1 MALTL
6 PSGCGS
12 ITTVKPKELYKNRI
26 LDAVL
31 ERKLAGVGAVLV
43 EGPKWCGKTTTCEQ
57 HAKSVL
63 YMADPKRRDRYLTQA
78 AVDITELMKGEQ
90 PRLIDEWQDAPKFWD
105 AIRFDVDHSPGWGH
119 YILTGSAVPPDD
131 KNERSGKKD
140 IVHSGTGRIV
150 RVKMRP
156 MSLWE
161 SGESSGTVSVGKL
174 FAGEP
179 FKPGRATE
187 RSLEEMSYLV
197 CRGGWPQA
205 VNQGGETALD
215 RAFEYVDAVVNSD
228 ISRVDGV
235 SRDPARARR
244 LLRSYARLQGTQ
256 STIPNIRKDMTTGD
270 QNGPDD
276 DTISSYLN
284 ALRKIFVVEDSE
296 AWCPALR
303 SKAVIRMSP
312 TRYFVD
318 PSIAVAVL
326 GLGPGDLM
334 NDIRAYGW
342 FFETM
347 AVRDLRVYADAL
359 NGAVSHYLDRN
370 GLECDAVVH
379 LRNGMSGLVEVK
391 LGGSSL
397 IEEGADTLNALSGL
411 IDTSRQKKVAFK
423 MVVTAVGD
431 CAYQRPDGIIVCPLS
446 ALKP

>member
-1 MALTL
+1 MKTEE
-6 PSGCGS
+6 
-12 ITTVKPKELYKNRI
+12 VYKKRI
-26 LDAVL
+26 LDAIL
-31 ERKLAGVGAVLV
+31 ERKLSGTGAVLV

-57 HAKSVL
+57 HARSVL
-63 YMADPKRRDRYLTQA
+63 YMADPVRRDRYLAQA

-105 AIRFDVDHSPGWGH
+105 AIRFDVDHSSGWGH

-131 KNERSGKKD
+131 KSERSGKKD

-161 SGESSGTVSVGKL
+161 SGESSGTVSLGAL
-174 FAGEP
+174 FAEEP
-179 FKPGRATE
+179 FKPGKAIE
-187 RSLEEMSYLV
+187 RSLKDTAYLV

-205 VNQGGETALD
+205 VNQGGEIALD
-215 RAFEYVDAVVNSD
+215 SAFNYVESVVNSD

-235 SRDPARARR
+235 SRDPSRARR
-244 LLRSYARLQGTQ
+244 LLKSYARLQGTQ
-256 STIPNIRKDMTTGD
+256 ATIPNIRKDMTTGD
-270 QNGPDD
+270 RNGPDD

-284 ALRKIFVVEDSE
+284 ALRKIFVVEDLE

-303 SKAVIRMSP
+303 SKAAIRMSP
-312 TRYFVD
+312 TRYFSD
-318 PSIAVAVL
+318 PSIATAAL
-326 GLGPGDLM
+326 GLGPEDLM

-342 FFETM
+342 FFEAL

-359 NGAVSHYLDRN
+359 NGSVSHYLDRN

-379 LRNGMSGLVEVK
+379 LRSGVSGLVEIK
-391 LGGSSL
+391 LGGESL
-397 IEEGADTLNALSGL
+397 IDEGANTLNALSG
-411 IDTSRQKKVAFK
+411 IVDTSRQGKVAFK
-423 MVVTAVGD
+423 MVLTAVGD
-431 CAYQRPDGIIVCPLS
+431 YAYQRPDGIIVCPIS

>member
-1 MALTL
+1 MKD
-6 PSGCGS
+6 GE
-12 ITTVKPKELYKNRI
+12 VYKNRTI
-26 LDAVL
+26 DDVL
-31 ERKLAGVGAVLV
+31 RRKLSGSGAVLV

-57 HAKSVL
+57 QAKSVL
-63 YMADPKRRDRYLTQA
+63 YMADPVRRDRYLTQA
-78 AVDITELMKGEQ
+78 AVDITELLKGEQ
-90 PRLIDEWQDAPKFWD
+90 PRLIDEWQDVPKFWD
-105 AIRFDVDHSPGWGH
+105 AIRYDVDHSAGFGH
-119 YILTGSAVPPDD
+119 YLLTGSAVPPDD
-131 KNERSGKKD
+131 RNKRSGKKD
-140 IVHSGTGRIV
+140 IVHSGTGRIA
-150 RVKMRP
+150 RIRMLP

-161 SGESSGTVSVGKL
+161 SGESSGTVSLGDL
-174 FAGEP
+174 FAGRP
-179 FKPGRATE
+179 FGPGKAIE
-187 RSLEEMSYLV
+187 RSLSDVAYLI

-205 VNQGGETALD
+205 VSLDGDVALD
-215 RAFEYVDAVVNSD
+215 QAFDYVKAVANSD

-244 LLRSYARLQGTQ
+244 LMRSYARLQGTQ
-256 STIPNIRKDMTTGD
+256 SSIPNIRRDMAMGEGH
-270 QNGPDD
+270 GPDD
-276 DTISSYLN
+276 DTVSGYLN

-303 SKAVIRMSP
+303 SKAAIRTTD
-312 TRYFVD
+312 TRYFAD
-318 PSIAVAVL
+318 PSIATASL
-326 GLGPGDLM
+326 GLGPEDLM
-334 NDIRAYGW
+334 NDIRAFGS